1 MERRLQNRLP
11 GLPQEGLKL
20 LAAGTMLLDH
30 VGYLL
35 CADALWMRAAGRL
48 AFPLYAFLLVEGF
61 YHTGNYVKYLGRL
74 LLCALLSEL
83 PYDLA
88 LWGGVTP
95 EHQNVLVTLALG
107 LLCLWL
113 LEQAR
118 GLRRPALRVLGSA
131 GAIWAA
137 SVMAEGV
144 SSDYGALGI
153 WYVALF
159 YFTYDLPRWGFFPRA
174 AGLALLSAAYMRSFQ
189 DLQLLSAGAAAV
201 LLCYNGRRAT
211 GSRAVQTGFYLFY
224 PVHLL
229 VLWGICRFLK

>member
-1 MERRLQNRLP
+1 MKQLQNRFP

-107 LLCLWL
+107 LACLWFL
-113 LEQAR
+113 DLAR
-118 GLRRPALRVLGSA
+118 DLRQPALRVLGSA
-131 GAIWAA
+131 VAIWAA
-137 SVMAEGV
+137 STMAQSVG
-144 SSDYGALGI
+144 SDYGALGV

-159 YFTYDLPRWGFFPRA
+159 YFTYDLPWWGAFPRA
-174 AGLALLSAAYMRSFQ
+174 AGLALLSAAYMGSFQ

-201 LLCYNGRRAT
+201 LLCYNGRQAAR
-211 GSRAVQTGFYLFY
+211 SRAVQMGFYLFY
-224 PVHLL
+224 PAHLL
-229 VLWGICRFLK
+229 ALWGICHFLR